1 MFLAAAFECRRRVF
15 PQGRAHGA
23 ACLPPGGK
31 AQGRGAFPR
40 RFWQRPLQC
49 RSIARG
55 AGLGGLHP
63 IILFVF
69 VHFSPFFSFCR
80 TGGALYYR
88 RRPCFAIHKFCFKL
102 MKQNFV
108 IFRKTPTKTRN
119 RQIARFLFG
128 VFLAAAYFR
137 AHLYQNAAASP
148 FLREPQVC
156 GKWGALTE
164 RRGFRT
170 RSNDLCSSHDLF

>member
-1 MFLAAAFECRRRVF
+1 
-15 PQGRAHGA
+15 
-23 ACLPPGGK
+23 
-31 AQGRGAFPR
+31 
-40 RFWQRPLQC
+40 
-49 RSIARG
+49 
-55 AGLGGLHP
+55 
-63 IILFVF
+63 
-69 VHFSPFFSFCR
+69 
-80 TGGALYYR
+80 
-88 RRPCFAIHKFCFKL
+88 

-108 IFRKTPTKTRN
+108 IFRKTPTKTRY

-170 RSNDLCSSHDLF
+170 RRNRLQNRKEAKAWFCLRENFLEKISKILHSTFYILHCARYFTLYISNSRSKIFIHKKIKRSYLWKKS

>member
-1 MFLAAAFECRRRVF
+1 MPAAGRKGARARGVPAALLAKAAAMPVDRS
-15 PQGRAHGA
+15 
-23 ACLPPGGK
+23 
-31 AQGRGAFPR
+31 GRGPWRPAPDHSFCFCSFFP
-40 RFWQRPLQC
+40 L
-49 RSIARG
+49 
-55 AGLGGLHP
+55 
-63 IILFVF
+63 
-69 VHFSPFFSFCR
+69 FSFCR
-80 TGGALYYR
+80 TGGALYDR

-108 IFRKTPTKTRN
+108 IFRKTPTKTRY